1 MAELFFHHTKY
12 DSRAYVLPEDLRA
25 ICPERPVN
33 YNPDASLEQKIEFM
47 EEQGKQLKSNLFV
60 QLMGAINRR
69 NMVTVSHR
77 VRYDWKAQ
85 IIAELNQFNEN
96 VESHF
101 ETNYPINGGID
112 IRNPSQYLL
121 NYLQN
126 SISESN
132 STSST
137 DTETLIND
145 LSAYNRDVQKSLKQF
160 LDKYA
165 PPTEKKKKKKRGELV
180 GEFFSLMFP
189 EETTYTVEFM
199 ERFVV
204 QYMTYIGILFPLYI
218 GTNQR
223 TSILCKDTSGLLD
236 SDITKMNE
244 YAKHAYEELYKMNG
258 DRGYTPQ
265 LSIVSNEVMEI
276 AKPLHTIIPLISQIS
291 TNPELICTVY
301 KCFVLII
308 FHAYMDSSISHTV
321 VRQTR
326 ALMTELENNQNA
338 DDIVEEFMDDNIH
351 GNYLDTNSRQ
361 IAPFLGESLY
371 SYLKY
376 GYSPEKQIH
385 LKSYGD
391 IVSIVDRSK
400 EIEKNK
406 VKRYYASLRGNGNG
420 EDVLK
425 AEMKLKLLRLG
436 KYNVNQSDLIRYGKK
451 VQNFFDDNEETSDD
465 LNHITDAVQE
475 LEAEYEVDDA
485 EDLFGGMNSDDEDGE
500 LAEDA
505 LLAAEEEN
513 EYGEDDDANDIYEY
527 GS

>member
-1 MAELFFHHTKY
+1 
-12 DSRAYVLPEDLRA
+12 
-25 ICPERPVN
+25 
-33 YNPDASLEQKIEFM
+33 
-47 EEQGKQLKSNLFV
+47 
-60 QLMGAINRR
+60 
-69 NMVTVSHR
+69 
-77 VRYDWKAQ
+77 
-85 IIAELNQFNEN
+85 
-96 VESHF
+96 
-101 ETNYPINGGID
+101 
-112 IRNPSQYLL
+112 
-121 NYLQN
+121 
-126 SISESN
+126 
-132 STSST
+132 
-137 DTETLIND
+137 
-145 LSAYNRDVQKSLKQF
+145 
-160 LDKYA
+160 
-165 PPTEKKKKKKRGELV
+165 
-180 GEFFSLMFP
+180 
-189 EETTYTVEFM
+189 
-199 ERFVV
+199 
-204 QYMTYIGILFPLYI
+204 
-218 GTNQR
+218 
-223 TSILCKDTSGLLD
+223 
-236 SDITKMNE
+236 
-244 YAKHAYEELYKMNG
+244 
-258 DRGYTPQ
+258 
-265 LSIVSNEVMEI
+265 
-276 AKPLHTIIPLISQIS
+276 
-291 TNPELICTVY
+291 
-301 KCFVLII
+301 
-308 FHAYMDSSISHTV
+308 MDSSISHTV

-385 LKSYGD
+385 LKSYED

-475 LEAEYEVDDA
+475 LEAEYEVDDV